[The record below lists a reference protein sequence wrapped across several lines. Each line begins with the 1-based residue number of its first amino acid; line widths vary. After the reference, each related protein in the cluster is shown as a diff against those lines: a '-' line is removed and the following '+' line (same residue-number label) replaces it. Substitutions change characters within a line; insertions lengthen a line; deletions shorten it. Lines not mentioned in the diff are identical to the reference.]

1 MSPQRAGLIH
11 GAVAFALWGVAPAYW
26 KLLAEFDAVE
36 LIAHRVLWGLVTFAL
51 IAALVGKWSDLLRT
65 LRDKRA
71 LAMMAL
77 SSTLLAINWSVFIAA
92 TLHGYLIEAS
102 LGYFINPLISIALGT
117 ILLRE
122 RMRRL
127 QWIASSLAI
136 IGVAIITWHAGRV
149 PWVALVLAVS
159 WGFYGLVRKT
169 VQVEHIVGSTL
180 ETLILAPIAIGYL
193 VWLGGGGLAH
203 ADPGQLTLLV
213 STGVVTAIPLVLFT
227 SAARKLPLS
236 TIGFLQF
243 LAPSGQFLLAV
254 LAYGEP
260 FSSERLLAF
269 AWIWVGL
276 VVFSIDLALNARP
289 QPAP

>member
-11 GAVAFALWGVAPAYW
+11 GAVAFALWGVAPVYW
-26 KLLAEFDAVE
+26 KLLAAFDAVE
-36 LIAHRVLWGLVTFAL
+36 LIAHRVLWGLVTFVL
-51 IAALVGKWSDLLRT
+51 IAALAGKWGELTRT

-71 LAMMAL
+71 VAMMAL

-127 QWIASSLAI
+127 QWIASTLAI

-169 VQVEHIVGSTL
+169 VRVEHIVGSTI
-180 ETLILAPIAIGYL
+180 ETLLLAPIAIVYL
-193 VWLGGGGLAH
+193 AWIGGGALGH
-203 ADPGQLTLLV
+203 ADGGQLALV
-213 STGVVTAIPLVLFT
+213 ASTGVVTAIPLVLFT

-260 FSSERLLAF
+260 FSHERLLAF

-276 VVFSIDLALNARP
+276 VVFSLDLARNRP
-289 QPAP
+289 RPPE